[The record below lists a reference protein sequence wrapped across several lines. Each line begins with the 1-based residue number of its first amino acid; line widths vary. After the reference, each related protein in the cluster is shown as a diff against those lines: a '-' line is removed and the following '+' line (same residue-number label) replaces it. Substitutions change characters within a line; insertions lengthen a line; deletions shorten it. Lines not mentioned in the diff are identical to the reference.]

1 MVFLARG
8 VGLRLGLAAL
18 GEADETDAFVG
29 TDDGAFVVSELVGDP
44 MLQETMISSAGSTHG
59 AFTQPSIHR
68 DPCQLTGP
76 RTAPEF

>member
-29 TDDGAFVVSELVGDP
+29 TDDGAFVVSEPVGDA
-44 MLQETMISSAGSTHG
+44 MLQETMISSTGSTHG

-68 DPCQLTGP
+68 I
-76 RTAPEF
+76 RIN